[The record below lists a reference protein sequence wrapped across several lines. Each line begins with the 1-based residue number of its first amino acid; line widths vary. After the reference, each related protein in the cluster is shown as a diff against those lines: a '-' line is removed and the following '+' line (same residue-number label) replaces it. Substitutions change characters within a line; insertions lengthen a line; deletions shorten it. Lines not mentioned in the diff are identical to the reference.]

1 MVLHRLPRSYQGFV
15 TTVMAGERSKP
26 LTFDKLAPLLLLE
39 EAREHIYDKSEEKAM
54 TVKDK
59 GGKGKPKD
67 S

>member
-1 MVLHRLPRSYQGFV
+1 MVLHHLPKSYQGFM
-15 TTVMAGERSKP
+15 TTVTAGERSRP
-26 LTFDKLAPLLLLE
+26 LTFDKLAPLLE
-39 EAREHIYDKSEEKAM
+39 EKACELIYNRSEEKAL